1 MHAASTSP
9 GAGDSGC
16 RGCGGPRWLRWAPSW
31 QARRAQQ
38 VKGEAP
44 QGSRGLAV
52 EGVCVAV
59 TDWLGSGG
67 GVPLGSM
74 VGTVQDLGDSPG
86 LGGMWGREKK
96 WGTARHS
103 RRVPGQDVAPWGITP
118 LNKPRN
124 RILASQACNTGLP
137 GTAQGVPGSPR
148 LDPESQV
155 RSIRSLGAPCQG
167 CSQEILL
174 WGRPWRFGSRVLLGT
189 AVG

>member
-38 VKGEAP
+38 VEGEAP

-86 LGGMWGREKK
+86 LGGQSWTWGDVGEREKVGDGK
-96 WGTARHS
+96 TQQESAGAGRS
-103 RRVPGQDVAPWGITP
+103 P
-118 LNKPRN
+118 LGNHPPK
-124 RILASQACNTGLP
+124 
-137 GTAQGVPGSPR
+137 
-148 LDPESQV
+148 
-155 RSIRSLGAPCQG
+155 
-167 CSQEILL
+167 
-174 WGRPWRFGSRVLLGT
+174 
-189 AVG
+189 